1 MKARF
6 FIFLSLFFMTQYL
19 FAKNPDMGENGFYIT
34 NDMTTYQSS
43 DVQTLLDKL
52 TTESPDKN
60 ILFYIHGRSRTL
72 LKEWNNIN
80 TVEKTYNVRVLML
93 HWESWNSALDRPVE
107 NTLDGAID
115 LADGLREIHLYK
127 ANNASKFKEKKLL
140 MLFHSMGNIVLMN
153 MLKKTKN
160 IIQDPNFFDSIILS
174 GADTPFTGHRK
185 WLESLNMSKNVFVVM
200 NKMDGVLL
208 ASMAHDYLELNPWT
222 KNDDRLGLGRGI
234 ENYLFFNF
242 KLAQNARYFDITA
255 LSGNDHRHYLSANRE
270 VEDLFHF
277 MFQERDEKVPDEGS
291 GLPLQT
297 FRVKSNFF
305 KFK

>member
-1 MKARF
+1 MLKSILF
-6 FIFLSLFFMTQYL
+6 FSLSLFFTANL
-19 FAKNPDMGENGFYIT
+19 NAANPDMGENGFYIT
-34 NDMTTYQSS
+34 KDMTTYQAK
-43 DVQTLLDKL
+43 DVQKLLTDI

-80 TVEKTYNVRVLML
+80 AVEKTYNVRVLML

-107 NTLDGAID
+107 NTLDGAVD
-115 LADGLREIHLYK
+115 LSLGLKEIYQFK
-127 ANNASKFKEKKLL
+127 NAHNEFFKERKLL

-153 MLKKTKN
+153 MLKNAKN
-160 IIQDPNFFDSIILS
+160 NIQDPEFFDSIILS

-185 WLESLNMSKNVFVVM
+185 WLESLNMSKNVFVVV

-208 ASMAHDYLELNPWT
+208 ASMTHDYLELNPWT

-255 LSGNDHRHYLSANRE
+255 LSGSDHRHYLSSNRE

-277 MFQERDEKVPDEGS
+277 MFQEHDTEKVPG
-291 GLPLQT
+291 T
-297 FRVKSNFF
+297 FRVKSNFY